1 VPDSSLPYSHG
12 GRKVQAASTTDYE
25 NTAGGA
31 LTQVTDG
38 SYVGSSYI
46 AQPSPRLV
54 SYEIIL
60 DTTACEQTRI

>member
-1 VPDSSLPYSHG
+1 L
-12 GRKVQAASTTDYE
+12 AAEKFKQQEQPDYE

-38 SYVGSSYI
+38 SYVGPSYI

-54 SYEIIL
+54 SYETIF
-60 DTTACEQTRI
+60 DTTACEQNRI